1 MRITELLKKDS
12 VSLGVRVDSK
22 DAAINYLVD
31 LHARV
36 GNITDK
42 AVFKEGIVKREEGG
56 STAIGEG
63 IAIPHAKNKAV
74 TKAGL
79 AAMTVPEGVDYDS
92 LDGQPTNLIFMIAAP
107 EGGSD
112 VHLEVLSR
120 LSMLLIDED
129 FRKELLASKNVDEFL
144 KVCDKYEAAK
154 FPEEFAKDEQR
165 ADDKA
170 TDGQKADAAGSEGTG
185 KQKADAAGSEGTGKQ
200 NTDAAGSKAPAYKV
214 LAVTACPTG
223 IAHTYMAAEALEKE
237 GKKLGIPVKAETN
250 GSGGAKNILTDE
262 EIASCD
268 GIIVAADKNV
278 ETARFDGK
286 PVLFVKVADGIH
298 KPAELIQKIE
308 SGEVPVHHEKGA
320 AKTYS
325 KADGSIGS
333 RIYKHLM
340 NGVSHM
346 LPFVIGGGI
355 LTALAFLIDTLCGY
369 GATGGS
375 SFGSCTPLS
384 AFFKYAGGLAMGI
397 MVPILAGFIAES
409 IADRPGLAVG
419 FLGGLLASSGNAAIA
434 GYTWANDGL
443 SGFQNFIAKFGFT
456 GPAGGNT
463 VSGFLGGIVAGFLAG
478 YIVLLLRK
486 LCDRLPQS
494 LEGIKPTLIYPVV
507 GMFVTAVL
515 MIFIFN
521 PLIGVVNTGLSNMLS
536 ALAEKNLLIV
546 LGLILGGMMAVD
558 MGGPINKAA
567 YVYGTMVLGTAS
579 ELLAAGVSLT
589 DPAVQACYISMAA
602 VMVGGMVPPLGIAL
616 ACIFF
621 PKKFTKAERN
631 STVSNIV
638 MGCGFITEG
647 AIPFAAADPGHVIPC
662 TFIGAAVAGA
672 LSAAFRCTLMAPHG
686 GLFVF
691 ATVGHPLMYIVSWLV
706 GSAVTCILLGLIKKP
721 VQE

>member
-42 AVFKEGIVKREEGG
+42 AIFKEGIVKREESG

-154 FPEEFAKDEQR
+154 FPEEFAKDEQS

-170 TDGQKADAAGSEGTG
+170 TDKQKTDAAGSKGTD
-185 KQKADAAGSEGTGKQ
+185 KQKADAAGS
-200 NTDAAGSKAPAYKV
+200 KAPVYKV

-397 MVPILAGFIAES
+397 MVPVLAGFIAES

-579 ELLAAGVSLT
+579 ELLAAGASLT

-721 VQE
+721 AQE